1 MKDDSDNIPKWLKN
15 PAPWKSINKEGNVHS
30 NTVWMKRGKEAAIRV
45 PSSSV
50 EQYESRG
57 YKRGRK

>member
-1 MKDDSDNIPKWLKN
+1 MKKDSDVPKWMQN
-15 PAPWKSINKEGNVHS
+15 PPKWASKDKEGNVHS
-30 NTVWMKRGKEAAIRV
+30 NTVWMHREKGGAIRV
-45 PSSSV
+45 PSTDV